1 MQEGLDLMPQ
11 IRDKARE
18 LLTSGAVDCVIG
30 YERASDGLTARP
42 LFAYEPEDVDKLIFD
57 QTCVHN
63 LARFLVNKRD
73 STVAIVAKPCDSRA
87 INLLLSEKQ
96 IQRERVYVIGVVCP
110 GIVEATWGQIGD
122 KPQVRCQICREHTP
136 LIYDFLVGEP
146 PAEEPPAEPYHDVAE
161 MEAKSIAER
170 QSFWAEQFARCI
182 RCYACRQACP
192 GCYCTECF
200 AEQLDPLWV
209 GIKIARK
216 LKDRNPELEVI
227 ETSEAGI
234 ALLDLIAGYD
244 KLIIIDSIRTE
255 KGKPGELYKLGMEAL
270 KPAAELSSSHG
281 IGIATAYEIGQR
293 LGYMMPEQISIY
305 AVEIEDNTTF
315 GVECTGGVEVSI
327 PFITE
332 QIIRE
337 EKL

>member
-1 MQEGLDLMPQ
+1 LQEGLDLMPQ

-42 LFAYEPEDVDKLIFD
+42 LFAYEPNDVDKLIFD

-96 IQRERVYVIGVVCP
+96 IQRERVHVIGVVCP

-122 KPQVRCQICREHTP
+122 KLQTRCQICREHTP
-136 LIYDFLVGEP
+136 LIYDFMVGEP

-209 GIKIARK
+209 GIKIAPVENGIWHIIRAFHLAGRCIACNECERVCPVNIPLSLLNRK
-216 LKDRNPELEVI
+216 LEKDVLELFGFR
-227 ETSEAGI
+227 SGLSAEAVPPL
-234 ALLDLIAGYD
+234 ATF
-244 KLIIIDSIRTE
+244 KKEER
-255 KGKPGELYKLGMEAL
+255 LGMSE
-270 KPAAELSSSHG
+270 
-281 IGIATAYEIGQR
+281 
-293 LGYMMPEQISIY
+293 
-305 AVEIEDNTTF
+305 
-315 GVECTGGVEVSI
+315 
-327 PFITE
+327 
-332 QIIRE
+332 
-337 EKL
+337 